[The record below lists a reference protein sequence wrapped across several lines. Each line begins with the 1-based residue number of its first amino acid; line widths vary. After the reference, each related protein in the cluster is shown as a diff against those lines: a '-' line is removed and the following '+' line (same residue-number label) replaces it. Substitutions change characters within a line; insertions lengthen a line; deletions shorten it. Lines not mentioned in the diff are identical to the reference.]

1 MSNDSDSFTSGMED
15 SEDEEIP
22 KNDLKE
28 DDDDDFDEFL
38 DETKKKPSKAKQPAS
53 KAAPKKKKKDKKARA
68 KSNQPSSASK
78 VWEQVSDIAAME
90 GTGAVILGLL
100 LSLLIF
106 VFSWGTIPVPVF
118 ASVDCKNG

>member
-1 MSNDSDSFTSGMED
+1 MS
-15 SEDEEIP
+15 
-22 KNDLKE
+22 
-28 DDDDDFDEFL
+28 
-38 DETKKKPSKAKQPAS
+38 KKKKKKKKTLHYHRACLR
-53 KAAPKKKKKDKKARA
+53 KKKKDKKARA

-118 ASVDCKNG
+118 ASIDCKNG